1 MSSTHNRLQEV
12 IRKQNIADFNKLKWE
27 LNEKLANLEAE
38 KIPKVHL
45 SSLNNMFIQ
54 ILNKIKQFN

>member
-1 MSSTHNRLQEV
+1 MSQTHNRLQEV
-12 IRKQNIADFNKLKWE
+12 IRKQNLADFDKLKWE
-27 LNEKLANLEAE
+27 LNEKLAKLKGEQ
-38 KIPKVHL
+38 IPKVHL